1 MGKHRTPRE
10 KRAQGFTLI
19 ELMIVVAIMG
29 GLAALAVPT
38 FMTYRIKSRIA
49 ASVGTGESIRAA
61 LASFAADSPGNLFP
75 ATAVITDYASLRTA
89 MNQQGATLPATG
101 SFTLDH
107 YTRFDTDGDGVDDGY
122 SMRLGDGRHQY
133 GRWCSPFGHARRRS
147 PAVHRCDNGELSI
160 ATGMVLR
167 GDARENVGHRPQ
179 PCTPPSRRGTQGRY
193 ASQSTCQDGPWTPPE
208 ETKRLLYL

>member
-1 MGKHRTPRE
+1 MGKHRTPRA

-19 ELMIVVAIMG
+19 ELMIVVAILG

-122 SMRLGDGRHQY
+122 SMRLVVTGVASTVVGAHLLVTPEGGVQ
-133 GRWCSPFGHARRRS
+133 
-147 PAVHRCDNGELSI
+147 RCTGV
-160 ATGMVLR
+160 AT
-167 GDARENVGHRPQ
+167 
-179 PCTPPSRRGTQGRY
+179 
-193 ASQSTCQDGPWTPPE
+193 ASC
-208 ETKRLLYL
+208 R